1 MSDQASSEGEF
12 ASWQGYWS
20 YSKTVRRERRYVWP
34 RAVREFLE
42 VVRRTAKKR
51 ELVIPK
57 DQPFFRA
64 QVGFEQ
70 DVEVKDDGT
79 VEGPVAF
86 GPKRMKPTA
95 SHALDYRA
103 NAAGSPVLYLALE
116 IETAIAEVRPWFGSD
131 VSVSQFRTTRELRGL
146 DLTPEF
152 GKHWMPAFSA
162 KEGKLMPVDADGAE
176 KSVWTNIDN
185 AFSRPVSRSDDPAD
199 YVPTQILAELFR
211 AEGYEAII
219 YRSQLGEQGHNVVI
233 FNLADADAQDGR
245 PYKVTKIGLRAEET
259 GNPWIRTPM
268 SKIEII
274 FEVTEDEVDGG
285 YSASARGYGIH
296 TQGDSIEDVRRNVR
310 EAVDCYFEEAMERPG
325 LIRLHFV
332 RDEGMPA

>member
-1 MSDQASSEGEF
+1 MAAVLALYGGEGGGDFVCDVVETKTMSGEAAGEGGF
-12 ASWQGYWS
+12 ASWRSYWR

-34 RAVREFLE
+34 REVQEFLE
-42 VVRRTAKKR
+42 VVRKTAKKR

-64 QVGFEQ
+64 QVGLEQ
-70 DVEVKDDGT
+70 GVEVKEDGS
-79 VEGPVAF
+79 VEGPFAF

-103 NAAGSPVLYLALE
+103 NAAGIPVLYLAVE
-116 IETAIAEVRPWFGSD
+116 IETAIAEVRPWIGSD

-162 KEGKLMPVDADGAE
+162 KDGKLMPVDADGAE

-199 YVPTQILAELFR
+199 YVPTQILTELFR
-211 AEGYEAII
+211 ADGYDAII
-219 YRSQLGEQGHNVVI
+219 YRSQLGEDGHNVVI
-233 FNLADADAQDGR
+233 FDLADADAEDGR
-245 PYKVTKIGLRAEET
+245 PYEVTKIDVGAKET
-259 GNPWIRTPM
+259 GNPW
-268 SKIEII
+268 
-274 FEVTEDEVDGG
+274 
-285 YSASARGYGIH
+285 
-296 TQGDSIEDVRRNVR
+296 VR
-310 EAVDCYFEEAMERPG
+310 ER
-325 LIRLHFV
+325 
-332 RDEGMPA
+332 